1 MWVTGGPILLSWS
14 LCWKGGPVQVPG
26 GPGGDA
32 QLAGPGRPSEG
43 ATGSMLGSQAAV
55 TSCHSFGGLT
65 LQRFIRLVF
74 RPEV

>member
-1 MWVTGGPILLSWS
+1 MMLS
-14 LCWKGGPVQVPG
+14 LRDP
-26 GPGGDA
+26 
-32 QLAGPGRPSEG
+32 AGLPRG